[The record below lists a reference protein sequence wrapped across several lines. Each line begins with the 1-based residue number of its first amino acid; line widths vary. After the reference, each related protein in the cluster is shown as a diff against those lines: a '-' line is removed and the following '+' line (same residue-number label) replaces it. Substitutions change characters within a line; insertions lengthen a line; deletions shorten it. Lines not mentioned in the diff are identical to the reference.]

1 MPVELRGPG
10 RDLANYPAL
19 RARLPSATKCGEN
32 LASPTLGAR
41 DGTKETVAGLGAD
54 LEEDAMP
61 SKQTKAPKKQEP
73 KPKAEQER
81 QLAKELEMSFPA
93 SDPPAST
100 QPGSGITGPEVV
112 KSK

>member
-1 MPVELRGPG
+1 MALGKLRVP
-10 RDLANYPAL
+10 DDFAHSQVIIY
-19 RARLPSATKCGEN
+19 EN
-32 LASPTLGAR
+32 
-41 DGTKETVAGLGAD
+41 VQ
-54 LEEDAMP
+54 MP